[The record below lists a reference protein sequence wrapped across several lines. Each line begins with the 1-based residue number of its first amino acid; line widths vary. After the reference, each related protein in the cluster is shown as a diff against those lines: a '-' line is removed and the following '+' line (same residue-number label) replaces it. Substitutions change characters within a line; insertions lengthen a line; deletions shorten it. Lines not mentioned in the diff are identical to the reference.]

1 MSVSAEKSYRKLLWI
16 LVLLG
21 ITLDQTSKYGVF
33 RWLYNEAEGGRYV
46 VVRGVFR
53 LIAEYPA
60 KEERVTPPEN
70 ALRPLRTASGEY
82 LPKVNQ
88 GALFGFLHDYKT
100 LANGI
105 FAIVSIAAAAAIVYW
120 STRPATA
127 RDPALCTSLGLI
139 LAGTLGNLYDRLI
152 FNGVRD
158 FLYFHWFEFP
168 VFNVADCCL
177 VCGALLLVAHAYF
190 HRPAPAPDQT
200 REVALSAVATGQA
213 EYH

>member
-1 MSVSAEKSYRKLLWI
+1 MSMPAEKSYRKLLWL

-21 ITLDQTSKYGVF
+21 ITLDQASKYSVF
-33 RWLYNEAEGGRYV
+33 RWLYNEADGGRYIV
-46 VVRGVFR
+46 IPGVFK
-53 LIAEYPA
+53 LIAEYPER
-60 KEERVTPPEN
+60 EERVIPPEN
-70 ALRPLRTASGEY
+70 ALKRLRTVSGDF

-105 FAIVSIAAAAAIVYW
+105 FALVSIAAAGAICYW
-120 STRPATA
+120 STRSATA

-177 VCGALLLVAHAYF
+177 VCGAFLLVAHAYF
-190 HRPAPAPDQT
+190 HRPAAAPEQAG
-200 REVALSAVATGQA
+200 EVALSAVATAPA
-213 EYH
+213 EYQ